1 MDCQRCKRNDL
12 FVAAMG
18 GGALM
23 ASETGSLVATF
34 AGMFLFPLLIWAL
47 RRRESVFQLQPNP
60 DTEYGAGDR
69 GNDNSS
75 QPRLP

>member
-23 ASETGSLVATF
+23 ASVTGSLVATF

-47 RRRESVFQLQPNP
+47 RR
-60 DTEYGAGDR
+60 TT
-69 GNDNSS
+69 
-75 QPRLP
+75 